1 VWQGL
6 YEELGPSGFVPIA
19 VALDTRGAED
29 AREWIEAAK
38 PTYPCLID
46 AHHVVADLYGMVNV
60 PNAVW
65 IDERGRIVRPAEAA
79 GSSDAFRATDRTT
92 FRMPEE
98 ATQQTRAARRA
109 YLDALRDWVRNG
121 ERSAYALSAEE
132 ARQRSP
138 ALTDDDALAAVH
150 FRLGVH
156 LWERGRA
163 EEAQQHFAAAK
174 RLSPD
179 DWRYKRQAWHLE
191 QKGKAGGP
199 EFWAAVDALGDR
211 TYYPPA
217 RL

>member
-1 VWQGL
+1 MWQAL
-6 YEELGPSGFVPIA
+6 YEELGASGFIPVA
-19 VALDTRGAED
+19 VAFDTRGAED

-38 PTYPCLID
+38 PTYPCLLD

-65 IDERGRIVRPAEAA
+65 IDEQGRIVRPAEAA
-79 GSSDAFRATDRTT
+79 GSSDAFRSMDRTT
-92 FRMPEE
+92 FRMPRE
-98 ATQQTRAARRA
+98 ATEQTRAIRGA

-121 ERSAYALSAEE
+121 SSSAHALSAEE
-132 ARQRSP
+132 ARRRSP
-138 ALTDDDALAAVH
+138 ALSDDDALAAAH
-150 FRLGVH
+150 FRLGVY
-156 LWERGRA
+156 LWESGRA
-163 EEAQQHFAAAK
+163 DEAQRQFAEAK

-199 EFWAAVDALGDR
+199 EFWSAVDGLGDR
-211 TYYPPA
+211 PYYPPV